1 MLRADKMIERAH
13 AARSA
18 IDYDPFARGY
28 VTSLA
33 RPSGNV
39 TGVFFQQIDL
49 AAKRI
54 QLVKDA
60 FPFTRR
66 RAYSFSSFL

>member
-1 MLRADKMIERAH
+1 VAHPLTDLHQSNILRRAR
-13 AARSA
+13 A
-18 IDYDPFARGY
+18 ARGY

-39 TGVFFQQIDL
+39 TGVFFQQIEL